1 MEGWKEMEGTFK
13 KCALKN
19 KTNFLD
25 IKKLEKKYIAILE
38 KPWKY
43 NIVKDYI
50 LCIVIIM
57 LQVEFM
63 VLWRHTATS
72 SQSHKLKSF
81 SNKNNK
87 FP

>member
-38 KPWKY
+38 KP
-43 NIVKDYI
+43 
-50 LCIVIIM
+50 
-57 LQVEFM
+57 
-63 VLWRHTATS
+63 
-72 SQSHKLKSF
+72 
-81 SNKNNK
+81 
-87 FP
+87 